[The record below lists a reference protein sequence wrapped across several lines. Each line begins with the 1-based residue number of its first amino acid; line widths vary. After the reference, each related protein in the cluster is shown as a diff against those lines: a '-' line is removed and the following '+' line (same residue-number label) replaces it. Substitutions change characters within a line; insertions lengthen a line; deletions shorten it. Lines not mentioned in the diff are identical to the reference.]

1 VRGAGDFLLKIVC
14 RNTAHENEITTK
26 LTSSPHVVT
35 VQTIQVIRT
44 DKKLP
49 GVPIAAD
56 G

>member
-1 VRGAGDFLLKIVC
+1 M
-14 RNTAHENEITTK
+14 TTK

-49 GVPIAAD
+49 GVPIAAE

>member
-1 VRGAGDFLLKIVC
+1 
-14 RNTAHENEITTK
+14 
-26 LTSSPHVVT
+26 VVT

-49 GVPIAAD
+49 GVPIAAE